1 MYFSFGSSF
10 VLTFLFSMWPS
21 VTLLFCHLTIRVFEY
36 GVCLILYIFSSTD
49 DHSRV
54 VLTAKRDIPGSDYIN
69 ANYVDVRKLVFWS
82 IWFTLI
88 LIAIFFLKS
97 RTERYPGSYRFYFI
111 IWCDWSRELAL
122 PSQPIKCAASTV
134 CDLVICVL
142 RTSFRFASYQFL
154 MGSLWCF
161 PFFWWC
167 CSVIYSSFKGIS
179 F

>member
-1 MYFSFGSSF
+1 MIISFSQLIEPIILSHVKYPFRLHLQSWVCIRIRYQLNYRKLVCELSLLPLLYVAF
-10 VLTFLFSMWPS
+10 SYSTFCLW
-21 VTLLFCHLTIRVFEY
+21 IFEH

-69 ANYVDVRKLVFWS
+69 ANYVDVRKLVCWS

-88 LIAIFFLKS
+88 LEAIFFLKS

-122 PSQPIKCAASTV
+122 PSQPIKCAASTIF
-134 CDLVICVL
+134 D
-142 RTSFRFASYQFL
+142 
-154 MGSLWCF
+154 
-161 PFFWWC
+161 
-167 CSVIYSSFKGIS
+167 
-179 F
+179 

>member
-21 VTLLFCHLTIRVFEY
+21 VTLLFCHLTIRVFEC

-69 ANYVDVRKLVFWS
+69 ANYVDVRKLVCWS

-88 LIAIFFLKS
+88 LIAIFFLRVGLNVIRDRIDFTS
-97 RTERYPGSYRFYFI
+97 SYDVIGLENSLYP
-111 IWCDWSRELAL
+111 
-122 PSQPIKCAASTV
+122 PSQSSAQRQPFATKAFVFCARHSDLLHINFSWAP
-134 CDLVICVL
+134 CDVFLFSGDAVRLFTPVL
-142 RTSFRFASYQFL
+142 R
-154 MGSLWCF
+154 G
-161 PFFWWC
+161 
-167 CSVIYSSFKGIS
+167 
-179 F
+179 